1 MPVDISK
8 KAYEARLLLVQHYK
22 WCIVVAHNHFS
33 AAPTLVF
40 QLNYSI
46 DSQAYYLQQS
56 TWMDNMYVRIAEVT
70 AQSDLQFKM
79 LMAFVEKDLLPK
91 NIAAGQL
98 SGEIFRTASNS
109 CFVVSRFSSKSDAD
123 KIMSIMSAEL
133 QEMRGSNKIRM
144 IEGER
149 ILNLGQQAGPST

>member
-1 MPVDISK
+1 V
-8 KAYEARLLLVQHYK
+8 L
-22 WCIVVAHNHFS
+22 
-33 AAPTLVF
+33 

-46 DSQAYYLQQS
+46 DLQAYYLQQS
-56 TWMDNMYVRIAEVT
+56 MWVDNMYVRIAEVT

-98 SGEIFRTASNS
+98 SGEIFRTSSNS
-109 CFVVSRFSSKSDAD
+109 CFVVSRFTSKSEAD
-123 KIMSIMSAEL
+123 KIMSIMSAEM
-133 QEMRGSNKIRM
+133 QEMKGSNKIRM

-149 ILNLGQQAGPST
+149 ILNLGQELSTST

>member
-1 MPVDISK
+1 V
-8 KAYEARLLLVQHYK
+8 L
-22 WCIVVAHNHFS
+22 
-33 AAPTLVF
+33 

-46 DSQAYYLQQS
+46 DLQAYYLQQS
-56 TWMDNMYVRIAEVT
+56 MWVDNMYVRIAEVT

-98 SGEIFRTASNS
+98 SGEIFRTSSNS
-109 CFVVSRFSSKSDAD
+109 CFVVSRFTSKSEAD
-123 KIMSIMSAEL
+123 KIMSIMSAEM
-133 QEMRGSNKIRM
+133 QEMKGSNKIRM

-149 ILNLGQQAGPST
+149 ILNLGQQVGPST

>member
-1 MPVDISK
+1 M
-8 KAYEARLLLVQHYK
+8 
-22 WCIVVAHNHFS
+22 AHNHFS
-33 AAPTLVF
+33 AAPFLVF

-46 DSQAYYLQQS
+46 DLQAYYLQQS
-56 TWMDNMYVRIAEVT
+56 TWVDNMYVRIAEVT

-98 SGEIFRTASNS
+98 SGEIFRTSSNS
-109 CFVVSRFSSKSDAD
+109 CFVVSRFTSKSEAD
-123 KIMSIMSAEL
+123 KIMSIMSAEM
-133 QEMRGSNKIRM
+133 QEMKGSNKIRM

-149 ILNLGQQAGPST
+149 ILNLGQELSTST

>member
-1 MPVDISK
+1 M
-8 KAYEARLLLVQHYK
+8 L
-22 WCIVVAHNHFS
+22 
-33 AAPTLVF
+33 

-46 DSQAYYLQQS
+46 DLQAYYLQQS
-56 TWMDNMYVRIAEVT
+56 MWVDNMYVRIAEVT

-98 SGEIFRTASNS
+98 SGEIFRTSSNS
-109 CFVVSRFSSKSDAD
+109 CFVVSRFTSKSEAD
-123 KIMSIMSAEL
+123 KIMSIMSAEM
-133 QEMRGSNKIRM
+133 QEMKGSNKIRM

-149 ILNLGQQAGPST
+149 ILNLGQQVGPST